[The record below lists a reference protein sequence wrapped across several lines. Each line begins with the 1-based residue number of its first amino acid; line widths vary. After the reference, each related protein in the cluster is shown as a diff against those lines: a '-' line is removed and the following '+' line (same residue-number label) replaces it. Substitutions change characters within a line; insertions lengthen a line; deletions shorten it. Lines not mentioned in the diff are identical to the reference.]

1 MTKIWGGRFNKKTAK
16 IVEEFTASIHFDKR
30 LFKQDIAGSIAHV
43 KMLSKQGIIPSEEA
57 EKIIQG
63 LKEIEIEI
71 RQGAISI

>member
-43 KMLSKQGIIPSEEA
+43 KMLSKQGI
-57 EKIIQG
+57 
-63 LKEIEIEI
+63 
-71 RQGAISI
+71 